1 MTTIMS
7 PDMVTMMS
15 AWPLR
20 FGTLILDPL
29 NLSAGQALI
38 HLTVLPAHLHL
49 QDWGHHSVLDA

>member
-1 MTTIMS
+1 
-7 PDMVTMMS
+7 MVTMMS